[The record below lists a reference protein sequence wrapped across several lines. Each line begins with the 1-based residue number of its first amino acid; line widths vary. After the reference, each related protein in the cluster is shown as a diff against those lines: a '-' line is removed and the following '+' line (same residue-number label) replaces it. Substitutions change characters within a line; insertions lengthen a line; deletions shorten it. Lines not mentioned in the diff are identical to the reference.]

1 MSSYPFGLAPKP
13 SHNDNHGQNK
23 SCLKYFDYDLR
34 TEKMLPS
41 QILEEKT
48 LCRNRW
54 TELVELTYRDEKNQ
68 IRHWEGVH
76 RISRSSAVVIVPR
89 LVLSGSY
96 VLIRQFRPPTSS
108 YILEFPAG
116 LVDPGESQE
125 TTAIRELF
133 EETGYVGTVENI
145 SPRLFSSP
153 GILSETVSFVQVQ
166 VDENIAENLQPKP
179 ENEPGEIITV
189 FVKSLHEIAEFFEQE
204 KKQGVQFDVKL
215 YTYFMVQGL
224 L

>member
-1 MSSYPFGLAPKP
+1 MSEIVTKNSLKTGTARVLDEQLLFRGRWAEIVELSYEDDKKQIRKWEGLHRKYRAEAVIIVAQMKP
-13 SHNDNHGQNK
+13 SGR
-23 SCLKYFDYDLR
+23 F
-34 TEKMLPS
+34 
-41 QILEEKT
+41 I
-48 LCRNRW
+48 
-54 TELVELTYRDEKNQ
+54 
-68 IRHWEGVH
+68 I
-76 RISRSSAVVIVPR
+76 
-89 LVLSGSY
+89 
-96 VLIRQFRPPTSS
+96 IRQFRPPTNS

-116 LVDPGESQE
+116 LVDPGESLE

-133 EETGYVGTVENI
+133 EETGYVGTVENL

-166 VDENIAENLQPKP
+166 VDENITENLHPKP
-179 ENEPGEIITV
+179 ENEPGEFITV
-189 FVKSLHEIAEFFEQE
+189 FVKSPSEITEFFKQE